1 MSKIPST
8 DSDRETISYQPIGY
22 LRSIF
27 ASKNG
32 TPRQS
37 GLSEYARASLTVSK
51 ELFSNPCHSLHSLDQ
66 FSHVWLL
73 WSFHHNV
80 GPAVKAKV
88 APPRLGGE
96 RVGVFSTR
104 SPHRPNSIGLTLA
117 RLEAVQ
123 DDTLHLTG
131 VDMVEGTP
139 VLDIKPY
146 IPQYDRPP
154 ASPGPQGSEA
164 VPNSSTST
172 SPTSSSSS
180 EQIPSSVRCPPWLGD
195 ESADLLQV
203 IFSSRAEEDLLKL
216 DMSRCQWLKSPRE
229 VRAAIK
235 DILCSDP
242 RSVYRKTKCSD
253 RMYFTQLD
261 GLHVSAWFDPDI
273 DGMEV
278 VKIKHEVNS
287 SVPM

>member
-1 MSKIPST
+1 MSKAT
-8 DSDRETISYQPIGY
+8 DSEIETISYKPIGY

-37 GLSEYARASLTVSK
+37 GLSEYARASLTVRK
-51 ELFSNPCHSLHSLDQ
+51 EMFTNPGHSLDSLAQ

-73 WSFHHNV
+73 WSFHQNER
-80 GPAVKAKV
+80 PAVKAKV
-88 APPRLGGE
+88 SPPRLGGE

-117 RLEAVQ
+117 RLEAVEEA
-123 DDTLHLTG
+123 TLHLSG

-146 IPQYDRPP
+146 IPQYDRPTTTSSCSTSCEV
-154 ASPGPQGSEA
+154 SPG
-164 VPNSSTST
+164 
-172 SPTSSSSS
+172 
-180 EQIPSSVRCPPWLGD
+180 SVSCPAWLG
-195 ESADLLQV
+195 EEKTEELRV
-203 IFSSRAEEDLLKL
+203 IFSSRAEAALLQL
-216 DMSRCQWLKSPRE
+216 DMSRCEWLKSPGE

-253 RMYFTQLD
+253 RMYFTELD
-261 GLHVSAWFDPDI
+261 GLHVTAWFDPDI

-278 VKIKHEVNS
+278 VKIKHQVNS
-287 SVPM
+287 CNDLM